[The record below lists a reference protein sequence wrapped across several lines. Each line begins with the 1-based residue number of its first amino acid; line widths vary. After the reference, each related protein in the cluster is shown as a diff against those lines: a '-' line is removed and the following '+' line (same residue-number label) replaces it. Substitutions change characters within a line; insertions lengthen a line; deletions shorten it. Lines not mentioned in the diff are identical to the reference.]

1 MVEEEEE
8 EEGGG
13 PIRYALI
20 AGSGRVTPVPHS
32 EQEEAGGGRREE
44 GEEEEGE
51 EEEEVVAPAND
62 LLNFSYSANSHCFRS
77 EFLFVF
83 I

>member
-20 AGSGRVTPVPHS
+20 AGSGRVTQVPHS
-32 EQEEAGGGRREE
+32 EQEEAGGGR
-44 GEEEEGE
+44 GGGGGE